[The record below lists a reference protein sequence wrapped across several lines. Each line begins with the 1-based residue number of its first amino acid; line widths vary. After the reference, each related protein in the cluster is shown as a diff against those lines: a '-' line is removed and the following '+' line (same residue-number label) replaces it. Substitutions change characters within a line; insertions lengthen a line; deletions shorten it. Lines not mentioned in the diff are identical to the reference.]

1 MTIAAVFIGLLL
13 VFFLLLTYALML
25 VVRRADEQEK
35 YWRSHYFGKN
45 TGGKQK

>member
-25 VVRRADEQEK
+25 VSRQAEDREE
-35 YWRSHYFGKN
+35 YWRRQLFEKN
-45 TGGKQK
+45 GGNRK